1 MLRLYGF
8 SFLKVLLLVCLP
20 GAVAEAQNK
29 RIPLILSTDVGNEID
44 DQWTIV
50 YTLLNPL
57 FDVRGIV
64 SAHAP
69 VLNPPAAHTSYRI
82 LVDIVENRLRML
94 QHPPLFEGAS
104 LPLEGA
110 TPRRNA
116 GVDFIIEQSKSFSR
130 SNRLNVLAIGAVTDV
145 ASAILIDPSI
155 TERIK
160 VVDMGF
166 QDWPDGVGLFN
177 IDNDVQAMKI
187 VLDSDVPLV
196 IGSAEV
202 CRRHLSLNLDQAKA
216 LVGGRGP
223 IGEWLCEEFVA
234 FYYRFVKPLRKED
247 FSGVRVIWDN
257 VVLAYLLDMT
267 AQETYPRPRMK
278 DDTRFEHPKTQRTIT
293 WITSIDEKRM
303 WADFIRHLDQYQQ
316 SHALGQQGIQ
326 TRHTYMIP

>member
-1 MLRLYGF
+1 MAESDSANSKKCPIGIRVSNFGGQRLKSDQTLGRAITLELLTWSGHTSGLTSPLLYIIHYIYQRTGAPWRPMLRLYGF

-155 TERIK
+155 AERIK

-177 IDNDVQAMKI
+177 IDNDVRC
-187 VLDSDVPLV
+187 PT
-196 IGSAEV
+196 
-202 CRRHLSLNLDQAKA
+202 R
-216 LVGGRGP
+216 
-223 IGEWLCEEFVA
+223 
-234 FYYRFVKPLRKED
+234 YRI
-247 FSGVRVIWDN
+247 S
-257 VVLAYLLDMT
+257 
-267 AQETYPRPRMK
+267 
-278 DDTRFEHPKTQRTIT
+278 
-293 WITSIDEKRM
+293 
-303 WADFIRHLDQYQQ
+303 
-316 SHALGQQGIQ
+316 
-326 TRHTYMIP
+326 